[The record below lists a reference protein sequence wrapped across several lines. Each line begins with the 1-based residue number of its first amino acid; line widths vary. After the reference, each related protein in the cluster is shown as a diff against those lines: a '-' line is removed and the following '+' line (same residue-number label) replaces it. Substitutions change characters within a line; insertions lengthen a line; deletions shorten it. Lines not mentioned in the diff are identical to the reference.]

1 MKKALIEA
9 HDHFMRVSV
18 SGPAIEPM
26 YLGLLKLTQVINSLP
41 DEVPEEIATE
51 KDEQVLDQ

>member
-1 MKKALIEA
+1 MKKELIEA
-9 HDHFMRVSV
+9 HDHFMRVPV

-41 DEVPEEIATE
+41 DEPEVAMEEIENDTA
-51 KDEQVLDQ
+51 Q